1 MSDAQQQDHP
11 TNDKASAPRGA
22 STSKPHPFWDFWGPV
37 FFTLGLYFGIRHYVA
52 EARYIP
58 SESMIPGLQVQD
70 RLLVEKVSLRSRSPR
85 RGEIVVF
92 NTPSSFNSKLIKQ
105 LERRRLRDGE
115 IAIPC
120 LLVNLPFMNW
130 IGLNNPS
137 CDAYIKRVVA
147 VGGDQFSINLRGEV
161 SVNGKNI
168 EEPYVTNYCP
178 IAMQGRG
185 SCKAFIATVP
195 RDHVLVLG
203 DNRSSSSD
211 GRIWGF
217 LPEKEILGRALWRFW
232 PFDRFGSLIP

>member
-11 TNDKASAPRGA
+11 TNDKASAPQGA

-92 NTPSSFNSKLIKQ
+92 NTPYSFNSALNLKSGQSAL
-105 LERRRLRDGE
+105 
-115 IAIPC
+115 PC
-120 LLVNLPFMNW
+120 FVVNLPFMNW
-130 IGLNNPS
+130 IGLTNPS
-137 CDAYIKRVVA
+137 CDAWIKRVVA
-147 VGGDQFSINLRGEV
+147 VGGDQVSINPRGEV
-161 SVNGKNI
+161 SVNGQRLK
-168 EEPYVTNYCP
+168 EPYVTQYCP
-178 IAMQGRG
+178 VNNRG
-185 SCKAFIATVP
+185 MGPCNSLIATVP
-195 RDHVLVLG
+195 SDHVLVLG
-203 DNRSSSSD
+203 DNRSNSTD

-232 PFDRFGSLIP
+232 PFDRFGSLSP

>member
-11 TNDKASAPRGA
+11 TNDKASAPQGA

-92 NTPSSFNSKLIKQ
+92 NTPYSFNSALNLKSGQMSL
-105 LERRRLRDGE
+105 
-115 IAIPC
+115 PC
-120 LLVNLPFMNW
+120 FVVNLPFMNW
-130 IGLNNPS
+130 MGLTNPS
-137 CDAYIKRVVA
+137 CDAWIKRVVA
-147 VGGDQFSINLRGEV
+147 VGGDQVSINPRGEV
-161 SVNGKNI
+161 SVNGQRLK
-168 EEPYVTNYCP
+168 EPYVTQYCP
-178 IAMQGRG
+178 VNERG
-185 SCKAFIATVP
+185 MGPCNSLIATVP
-195 RDHVLVLG
+195 SDHVLVLG
-203 DNRSSSSD
+203 DNRSNSTD

-217 LPEKEILGRALWRFW
+217 LPEKEIIGRALWRFL